1 MSAVETVQ
9 SGPPPVE
16 RPTSAEVTGWLLEG
30 RWFTIDV
37 AGKVTT
43 WSPGAAERFGWQRAD
58 IAGESFPETL
68 LAEPALGNSVVESLM
83 AGGGA
88 AHAGLT
94 GGRRARGAAGDA

>member
-37 AGKVTT
+37 AGKGTT

-68 LAEPALGNSVVESLM
+68 LAEPAPGNSVGESLM
-83 AGGGA
+83 AGGGGA
-88 AHAGLT
+88 RAGVT
-94 GGRRARGAAGDA
+94 RGVARRAGAGGA